1 MRGGGA
7 RAPNPMKKIIPLALA
22 AALALAGSAS
32 GAEKRITIAFLPIST
47 GNVYFASCRDGAEKA
62 AKELGVDFI
71 YDGPADPD
79 PARQIE
85 IVDRWITLG
94 VDAIAA
100 ACDNKE
106 GMSAVLRKAQG
117 RGIKV
122 ITYDADAGAD
132 ARTFFVNQATS
143 ESIGVALMDDAAQ
156 LCGNEGQYALIT
168 ANLTSANEN
177 DWRKYIEARNKS
189 AFPGMVQVAIRPCDD
204 SIEKARVQATELLSA
219 YPALKLIMAICSPA
233 VPGAAEAVK
242 QAGKAGKVRV
252 IGLGLPNENK
262 RYVHEG
268 VTDNVILWSTQDLG
282 SLTVHAAVA
291 MVKGTLKPGDST
303 FTAGSL
309 GTFQIQAGQ
318 IYLGKPILFDKDNI
332 DQFNF

>member
-1 MRGGGA
+1 
-7 RAPNPMKKIIPLALA
+7 MKKIIPLALA
-22 AALALAGSAS
+22 ACLALAGSAS
-32 GAEKRITIAFLPIST
+32 GAEKKITIAFLPIST

-177 DWRKYIEARNKS
+177 DWRKHIEARNRS
-189 AFPGMVQVAIRPCDD
+189 AYPGMVQVAIRPCED

-219 YPALKLIMAICSPA
+219 YPKLKLIMAICSPA

-282 SLTVHAAVA
+282 SLTVRAAVA
-291 MVKGTLKPGDST
+291 LVKGTLKPGDST
-303 FTAGSL
+303 FNAGSL
-309 GTFQIQAGQ
+309 GTFQIQGGQ
-318 IYLGKPILFDKDNI
+318 IYLGKPILFDKGNI